1 MASTP
6 AMGNGPFEFTDG
18 NGRHWSIPLTA
29 FNFVGA
35 QVVVDSAWQFL
46 TNVQPAKSYLA
57 YAVSVGAISPA
68 PAPSPFPAMVI
79 QAVTPG
85 TGGNNIQ
92 VSVAISNVVTS
103 PPTDDPTLTP
113 FSLTVTE
120 TDTYAS
126 LTAATIQTALQNQG
140 GLVQATSVDST
151 GSPLSASDSLTLTGP
166 PGAPAQLEVHGSGSP
181 SLVFTLVAKSS
192 GADGESTQVTITPD
206 ISSPPSSGQE
216 TFKLVVSWT
225 KTVTGITLATLDTLV
240 NSQLGYQITVSK
252 PNSGA
257 YSVPAAGSSTLSG
270 GAQGSNAAAT
280 LFTGN

>member
-1 MASTP
+1 MGSTP

-18 NGRHWSIPLTA
+18 KGKHWSIPLTA

-35 QVVVDSAWQFL
+35 QVVVDPAWQFL

-57 YAVSVGAISPA
+57 YAVSAGVISPA

-85 TGGNNIQ
+85 TGGNNIKI
-92 VSVAISNVVTS
+92 SVAISNVVTS

-113 FSLTVTE
+113 FSLTVIE
-120 TDTYAS
+120 TDTYTG
-126 LTAATIQTALQNQG
+126 LTAASIQTTLQG
-140 GLVQATSVDST
+140 GLVQATSVDTT
-151 GSPLSASDSLTLTGP
+151 GSPLSASGSLTLTGP

-181 SLVFTLVAKSS
+181 SLVFTLVAKAP
-192 GADGESTQVTITPD
+192 GADGELTQVTITPD
-206 ISSPPSSGQE
+206 TSSPPSSGQE
-216 TFKLVVSWT
+216 TFTLAATWT
-225 KTVTGITLATLDTLV
+225 KTVPGITLATLETLV
-240 NSQLGYQITVSK
+240 SSQLGYEITVSK
-252 PNSGA
+252 PSSGA